1 MRQEERKGAWTLL
14 IAILIFGA
22 MVWGYGG
29 RKFREDKAKEQTEQT
44 EQAIENVAAAET
56 AESADSIVSEKNV
69 QNTKAVPWEAASKS
83 SKKNKSENKKSVTTT
98 SQRDI
103 LSDTIKSR
111 TY

>member
-29 RKFREDKAKEQTEQT
+29 RKFREDKAKEETEMT
-44 EQAIENVAAAET
+44 EQAIENVTAAET
-56 AESADSIVSEKNV
+56 EESADSIGNEKNV
-69 QNTKAVPWEAASKS
+69 QNTKAIPQEAALKS
-83 SKKNKSENKKSVTTT
+83 SKKNKSGNKKTIATS

-103 LSDTIKSR
+103 LSDTIKCR
-111 TY
+111 TN